1 MTATAPL
8 QASRAASPDQTAVRF
23 QGVTVSFGTFT
34 AIKGVDLSVD
44 PGEFLCVVGPSG
56 CGKSTILNVITG
68 LLTPSAGTVAV
79 YGQTL
84 RGMNRDVGYM
94 LQQDG
99 LLPWRTA
106 LDNIALGPLFKGA
119 QVAQA
124 REQARPWLD
133 KIGMA
138 GAGGR
143 YPWQLSGGMRKRV
156 GLAQT
161 LIMQPKILLM
171 DEPFSALD
179 IHTRHMM
186 ENELLSLWAEAHST
200 VVFITHDLEEAI
212 SLGDRVVVM
221 SAGPASR
228 PIATFPI
235 DLPRPRDVAEIRLTE
250 PFLRTHRAIWDVL
263 REEVLRSHAPAVA

>member
-1 MTATAPL
+1 
-8 QASRAASPDQTAVRF
+8 
-23 QGVTVSFGTFT
+23 VTVGFGDFI
-34 AIKGVDLSVD
+34 AIEAVDVAVE

-68 LLTPSAGTVAV
+68 LLKPRAGSVLAG
-79 YGQTL
+79 GQPL
-84 RGMNRDVGYM
+84 RGLNRDVRYM

-106 LDNIALGPLFKGA
+106 LDNIALGPLFKGMG
-119 QVAQA
+119 VAEA
-124 REQARPWLD
+124 RAQARPWLD
-133 KIGMA
+133 KIGMG

-156 GLAQT
+156 SLAQT
-161 LIMQPKILLM
+161 LIMQPRILLM

-179 IHTRHMM
+179 IHTRHLM
-186 ENELLSLWAEAHST
+186 ENELLQLWSEVRST

-228 PIATFPI
+228 AIADFPI
-235 DLPRPRDVAEIRLTE
+235 DLPRSRDVAEVRLTE
-250 PFLRTHRAIWDVL
+250 PFLRIHRAIWDVL
-263 REEVLRSHAPAVA
+263 RDEVMRSHAGGEA

>member
-1 MTATAPL
+1 MAIAGHGANRHPDVTA
-8 QASRAASPDQTAVRF
+8 DAVRF
-23 QGVTVSFGTFT
+23 DSVTIGFGDFI
-34 AIKGVDLSVD
+34 AVRDVDLSVP

-68 LLTPSAGTVAV
+68 LLKPRAGTVTLS
-79 YGQTL
+79 GQPL
-84 RGMNRDVGYM
+84 RGLNRDVGYM

-99 LLPWRTA
+99 LLPWRTV
-106 LDNIALGPLFKGA
+106 LDNIALGPLFKGKPKA
-119 QVAQA
+119 EA
-124 REQARPWLD
+124 RTLAAPWLD

-138 GAGGR
+138 GVGER

-161 LIMQPKILLM
+161 LIMQPRILLM

-179 IHTRHMM
+179 IHTRHLM
-186 ENELLSLWAEAHST
+186 ENELLRLWEEARST

-221 SAGPASR
+221 AAGPASH
-228 PIATFPI
+228 PVASFAI

-250 PFLRTHRAIWDVL
+250 PFLRLHRDIWDVL
-263 REEVLRSHAPAVA
+263 RGEVIRSHTTVRA

>member
-1 MTATAPL
+1 MASAMP
-8 QASRAASPDQTAVRF
+8 QASPGSRSDHAAVRF
-23 QGVTVSFGTFT
+23 AGVEVRFAGFT
-34 AIKGVDLSVD
+34 ALQGVDLFVD

-68 LLTPSAGTVAV
+68 LIRPSAGAV
-79 YGQTL
+79 SLHGEAL
-84 RGMNRDVGYM
+84 RGLNRDVGYM

-119 QVAQA
+119 SVAEA
-124 REQARPWLD
+124 RAKARPWLE

-161 LIMQPKILLM
+161 LIMQPRILLM

-179 IHTRHMM
+179 IHTRHLM
-186 ENELLSLWAEAHST
+186 ENELLRLWAEARST

-221 SAGPASR
+221 SAGPASH
-228 PIATFPI
+228 PIATFRI

-250 PFLRTHRAIWDVL
+250 PFLRTHQAIWDVL
-263 REEVLRSHAPAVA
+263 RNEVLRSHGPAAA

>member
-1 MTATAPL
+1 MAMAWPKAN
-8 QASRAASPDQTAVRF
+8 QYHGADDAAVRF
-23 QGVTVSFGTFT
+23 EDVTVGFGDFI
-34 AIKGVDLSVD
+34 AIQGVDLAVE

-68 LLTPSAGTVAV
+68 LLHPRSGTVSLS
-79 YGQTL
+79 GQPL
-84 RGMNRDVGYM
+84 RGLNRKVGYM

-99 LLPWRTA
+99 LLPWRTV

-119 QVAQA
+119 SAAEARAQA
-124 REQARPWLD
+124 SPWLD
-133 KIGMA
+133 KIGMGSA
-138 GAGGR
+138 GDR

-161 LIMQPKILLM
+161 LIMQPPILLM

-179 IHTRHMM
+179 IHTRHLM
-186 ENELLSLWAEAHST
+186 ENELLQLWAEARST

-228 PIATFPI
+228 PVATFPI

-250 PFLRTHRAIWDVL
+250 PFLRMHRAIWDVL
-263 REEVLRSHAPAVA
+263 RGEVMRSHAALRT

>member
-1 MTATAPL
+1 MAAATL
-8 QASRAASPDQTAVRF
+8 QASEQKGLGQTAVRF
-23 QGVTVSFGTFT
+23 TGVTIGFGEFI
-34 AIKGVDLSVD
+34 AIQDVDLAVE

-56 CGKSTILNVITG
+56 CGKSTILNAITG
-68 LLTPSAGTVAV
+68 LLKPRTGSMSVGEQPLNG
-79 YGQTL
+79 L
-84 RGMNRDVGYM
+84 NRDVGYM

-119 QVAQA
+119 SVAQA
-124 REQARPWLD
+124 RAQAQPWLE
-133 KIGMA
+133 KIGMGA
-138 GAGGR
+138 AGGR
-143 YPWQLSGGMRKRV
+143 FPWQLSGGMRKRV

-179 IHTRHMM
+179 IHTRHLM
-186 ENELLSLWAEAHST
+186 ENELLKLWGEQRST

-221 SAGPASR
+221 SAGPASGPHRHLPDR
-228 PIATFPI
+228 PAAPPATS
-235 DLPRPRDVAEIRLTE
+235 PRSA
-250 PFLRTHRAIWDVL
+250 
-263 REEVLRSHAPAVA
+263 

>member
-1 MTATAPL
+1 
-8 QASRAASPDQTAVRF
+8 
-23 QGVTVSFGTFT
+23 VTVGFGDFI
-34 AIKGVDLSVD
+34 AIEAVDVAVE

-56 CGKSTILNVITG
+56 CGKSTILNVITR
-68 LLTPSAGTVAV
+68 LLKPRAGSVLV
-79 YGQTL
+79 GGQPL
-84 RGMNRDVGYM
+84 RGLNRDVRYM

-106 LDNIALGPLFKGA
+106 LDNIALGPLFKGMG
-119 QVAQA
+119 VAEA
-124 REQARPWLD
+124 RAQARPWLD
-133 KIGMA
+133 KIGMG

-156 GLAQT
+156 SLAQT
-161 LIMQPKILLM
+161 LIMQPRILLM

-179 IHTRHMM
+179 IHTRHLM
-186 ENELLSLWAEAHST
+186 ENELLQLWSEVRST

-228 PIATFPI
+228 AIADFPI
-235 DLPRPRDVAEIRLTE
+235 DLPRSRDVAEVRLTE
-250 PFLRTHRAIWDVL
+250 PFLRIHRAIWDVL
-263 REEVLRSHAPAVA
+263 RDEVMRSHEGGEA